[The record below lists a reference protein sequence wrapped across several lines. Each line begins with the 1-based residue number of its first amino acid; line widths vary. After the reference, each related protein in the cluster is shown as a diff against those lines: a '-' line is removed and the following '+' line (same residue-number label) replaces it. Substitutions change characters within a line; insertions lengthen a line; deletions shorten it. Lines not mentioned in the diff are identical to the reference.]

1 MKFRNLFYVYISLIT
16 ILFNTSQFLLSQTT
30 DTPITVNKEN
40 IREHTYQLGSDHY
53 QGRGTG
59 TEGESEAAKYI
70 TNFLHEY
77 GILPIGDRMSYY
89 QNIPMHGSYPQKSS
103 RFILQVNNSD
113 QVLKL
118 GEDYLLYK
126 TGAETY
132 IPNPIPLVFV
142 GYGIIAPEFDYN
154 DYLSVDVQ
162 GKVVVFLSGEP
173 YSEDEFFFKGTRP
186 TIYSYP
192 EAKQRIAISRGARGS
207 IMIPVSEV
215 GSRSDWEHWVKEF
228 AFEHVTLAYTV
239 SSNMSALINP
249 AITNK
254 IFYGSQYSYDNVL
267 AMHNEGILSSFEL
280 QSRISFDGK
289 FDERD
294 FIGRNL
300 IGMVEG
306 RDNDLKDTYIILSA
320 HYDHLGIGPEVKG
333 DSIYNGV
340 MDNALGVAALLEISR
355 LFAELESKPKK
366 SVIFLFLTGEEKG
379 LLGSKYYID
388 HPSRP
393 LYKTIANINIDGLAA
408 FDEFKDIIGVGAELS
423 SLENDLINVA
433 QSFGLEVSSIPDD
446 YFYESESISRSDQF
460 SFMKAGIPSILLTE
474 GLNYKNTTYQQGLDR
489 LIQWTETV
497 YHTPFDDLNQNLNF
511 DAAQQHTLLIF
522 KFSLLLANKTD
533 PPQWNP
539 GSPYINARLQSIAE
553 KR

>member
-40 IREHTYQLGSDHY
+40 IREHTYQLGSDRY

-70 TNFLHEY
+70 TNFLYEY

-113 QVLKL
+113 QLLKL

-173 YSEDEFFFKGTRP
+173 YSEDELFFKGTRP

-192 EAKQRIAISRGARGS
+192 DAKQRIAISRGARGS

-215 GSRSDWEHWVKEF
+215 GSRSYWEHWVKEF

-239 SSNMSALINP
+239 SSHMSALINP
-249 AITNK
+249 AITNN
-254 IFYGSQYSYDNVL
+254 IFSGSQYLFDDVL

-280 QSRISFDGK
+280 RSRISFDGE

-340 MDNALGVAALLEISR
+340 MDNALGVAALLEITR
-355 LFAELESKPKK
+355 VFAELESKPKR
-366 SVIFLFLTGEEKG
+366 SIIFLFLTGEEKG

-408 FDEFKDIIGVGAELS
+408 FDEFKDIIGVGTELS
-423 SLENDLINVA
+423 SLENDLMNVA
-433 QSFGLEVSSIPDD
+433 QSFGLEVSSIPED

-511 DAAQQHTLLIF
+511 DAAQQHTRLIF

>member
-77 GILPIGDRMSYY
+77 GILPIGERMSYY

-103 RFILQVNNSD
+103 RFIIQVNNSD

-239 SSNMSALINP
+239 SSHMSALINP

-355 LFAELESKPKK
+355 LFAELQSKPKK

-511 DAAQQHTLLIF
+511 DAAQQHTRLIF

>member
-103 RFILQVNNSD
+103 RFIIQVNNSD

-154 DYLSVDVQ
+154 DYLNVDVQ

-192 EAKQRIAISRGARGS
+192 DAKQRIAISRGACGS

-355 LFAELESKPKK
+355 LFAELQSKPKK

-511 DAAQQHTLLIF
+511 DAAQQHTRLIF

>member
-16 ILFNTSQFLLSQTT
+16 ILFNTLQFLLSQTT

-40 IREHTYQLGSDHY
+40 IREHTYQLGNDRY

-77 GILPIGDRMSYY
+77 GILPIGERMSYY

-239 SSNMSALINP
+239 SSHMSALINP

-280 QSRISFDGK
+280 RSRISFDGE

-355 LFAELESKPKK
+355 VSAELESKTKR

-388 HPSRP
+388 HSSRP

-423 SLENDLINVA
+423 SLENDLMNVA
-433 QSFGLEVSSIPDD
+433 QSFGLEVSSIPED

-511 DAAQQHTLLIF
+511 NAAQQHTRLIF